1 MNQKLKLNHQLKR
14 SGVKLVEV
22 SVVLVTNQNDPSI
35 LNPDFLRHN
44 KFVDAGLQVRDAPL
58 LSPVFSQVR
67 FHGGITVKADPERI
81 ILEQA
86 NNDLALENVKP
97 PTMAKQFVKLF
108 PNSVYKAVGINS
120 KFFCDNAN
128 QPMMVSDFLVKK
140 GEWLS
145 FQSSK
150 PTIQLKSVHRLEDK
164 AINLDVVE
172 AKGNNSNNSEEVAT
186 GILFQ
191 ANIHRDLQDADQDMR
206 KKKLLSVISSWKKDL
221 SDIRDLLS
229 KFDLRRIE

>member
-44 KFVDAGLQVRDAPL
+44 KIVDTGLQVRDAPL
-58 LSPVFSQVR
+58 LTPVFSQVR

-108 PNSVYKAVGINS
+108 PHSVYKAVGINS
-120 KFFCDNAN
+120 KFFCDDAN
-128 QPMMVSDFLVKK
+128 QQMKVSDFLVEK

-145 FQSSK
+145 FQSTK
-150 PTIQLKSVHRLEDK
+150 PKIQLKSVHNLKDRT
-164 AINLDVVE
+164 INLDVVE
-172 AKGNNSNNSEEVAT
+172 AKSNNHNNSGDVT
-186 GILFQ
+186 PGILFQ

-206 KKKLLSVISSWKKDL
+206 KKKLLLAISSWKKDL
-221 SDIRDLLS
+221 SDIRKLLS
-229 KFDLRRIE
+229 KFHLRSIE